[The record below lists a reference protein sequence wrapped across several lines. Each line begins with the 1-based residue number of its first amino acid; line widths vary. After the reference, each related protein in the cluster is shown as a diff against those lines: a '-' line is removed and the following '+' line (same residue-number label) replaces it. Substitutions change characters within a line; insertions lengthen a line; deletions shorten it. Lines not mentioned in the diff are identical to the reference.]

1 MHRANVPVALFIAQ
15 PRFLLHATHEV
26 KVEPVNLNLPGV
38 ANINIMEL
46 SSFTQGCKRK
56 MGDYAYDKR

>member
-46 SSFTQGCKRK
+46 SSFTQVC
-56 MGDYAYDKR
+56 